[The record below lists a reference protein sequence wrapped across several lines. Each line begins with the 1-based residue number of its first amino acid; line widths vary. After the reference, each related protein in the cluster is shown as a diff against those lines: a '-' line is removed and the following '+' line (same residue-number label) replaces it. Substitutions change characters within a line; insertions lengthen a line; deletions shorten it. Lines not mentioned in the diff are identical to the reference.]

1 MKFDIEGRL
10 PGLNEMIEAAKSHFG
25 AYASMKQ
32 TYTDMVAWLAKK
44 LPKYKYEQVNIIIT
58 WYEPN
63 EKRDPDNIM
72 AGQKFILDALVHA
85 GVIPNDSQK
94 YIAGI
99 VHRFRVDKR
108 RPRVEVEI
116 IDATKIENF
125 EGQEYG
131 IEKQRVNNF
140 DGGLQKQA

>member
-25 AYASMKQ
+25 AYAKMKE

-44 LPKYKYEQVNIIIT
+44 LPKYQQVSITIT

-72 AGQKFILDALVHA
+72 AGAKFILDGLVKA
-85 GVIPNDSQK
+85 GPIPNDTRR
-94 YIAGI
+94 YIKSI
-99 VHRFRVDKR
+99 THIPELDRKN
-108 RPRVEVEI
+108 PRVEVEI
-116 IDATKIENF
+116 VDIEKCANALD
-125 EGQEYG
+125 GQEL
-131 IEKQRVNNF
+131 I
-140 DGGLQKQA
+140 D

>member
-1 MKFDIEGRL
+1 MKFSIEGRL

-44 LPKYKYEQVNIIIT
+44 LPKYQQVSITIT

-72 AGQKFILDALVHA
+72 AGQKFILDGLVKA
-85 GVIPNDSQK
+85 GTIPNDTRR
-94 YIAGI
+94 YIKSI
-99 VHRFRVDKR
+99 THIPELDRDN
-108 RPRVEVEI
+108 PRVEVEI
-116 IDATKIENF
+116 VD
-125 EGQEYG
+125 
-131 IEKQRVNNF
+131 IEKCANLNCKGAGTNYKR
-140 DGGLQKQA
+140 

>member
-10 PGLNEMIEAAKSHFG
+10 PGLNEMIEAAKGHFG

-44 LPKYKYEQVNIIIT
+44 LPKYQQVNITIT

-72 AGQKFILDALVHA
+72 AGQKFIMDGLVTA
-85 GVIPNDSQK
+85 GTIPNDSQRHIK
-94 YIAGI
+94 GI
-99 VHRFRVDKR
+99 VHRFRVDKEN
-108 RPRVEVEI
+108 PRVEVEI
-116 IDATKIENF
+116 VDIEKCANALD
-125 EGQEYG
+125 GQEL
-131 IEKQRVNNF
+131 I
-140 DGGLQKQA
+140 D